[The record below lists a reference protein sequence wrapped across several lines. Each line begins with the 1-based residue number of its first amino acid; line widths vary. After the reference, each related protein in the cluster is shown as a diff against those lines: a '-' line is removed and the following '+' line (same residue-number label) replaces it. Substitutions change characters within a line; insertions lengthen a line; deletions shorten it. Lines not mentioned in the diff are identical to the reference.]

1 MRICT
6 RCVLPEEF
14 PGIRFDEA
22 GVCQYCRQASAP
34 EAQTEQQAALQA
46 RFEERVE
53 QVRQRPGYHAVM
65 AWSGGKDSTY
75 TLWLLKERYGL
86 RLLAFTFDNGF
97 VSPGAFRNMRT
108 VAESLGMDHIIVK
121 PRFDLLRH
129 LFVASIEPGMYP
141 PRALERASGI
151 CNTCMSMTKG
161 IGLRLALEKEIPLL
175 AYGWS
180 PGQVPLTAAFFA
192 TNRRLLQATV
202 GAARQP
208 LAKVVGD
215 EVDVYFP
222 DERLLTAG
230 QEYPHNVSP
239 LAFLGYDEE
248 AVLYTIAGLGWERPV
263 DTDPN
268 STNCLLNSFANQVHL
283 QQAGYHPY
291 AMELAGLVR
300 AGYLERAE
308 ALARLEEAPP
318 PEVLAAVQAKLGLA
332 IESRMGRSK

>member
-1 MRICT
+1 MKSCT
-6 RCVLPEEF
+6 RCVLPETF

-22 GVCQYCRQASAP
+22 GVCQYCRQEAP
-34 EAQTEQQAALQA
+34 LQRRTEQQAALQA

-53 QVRQRPGYHAVM
+53 QVRQRPGYHALM

-86 RLLAFTFDNGF
+86 RVLAFTFDNGF
-97 VSPGAFRNMRT
+97 VSPGAFKNMRT
-108 VAESLGMDHIIVK
+108 VAESLGVDHLIVK
-121 PRFDLLRH
+121 PRFDLLRR

-151 CNTCMSMTKG
+151 CNTCMGMAKG

-175 AYGWS
+175 VYGWS

-202 GAARQP
+202 EAARAP
-208 LAKVVGD
+208 LERAVGD
-215 EVDVYFP
+215 EVDAYFP

-230 QEYPHNVSP
+230 REYPHNVSP

-248 AVLYTIAGLGWERPV
+248 AALHTITGLGWERPM

-283 QQAGYHPY
+283 QQAGFHPY

-300 AGYLERAE
+300 AGYLDRAE
-308 ALARLEEAPP
+308 ALARLEETPP
-318 PEVLAAVQAKLGLA
+318 PDVLAAVQAKLGLPL
-332 IESRMGRSK
+332 ENRMARPR

>member
-6 RCVLPEEF
+6 RCVLPEGF

-22 GVCQYCRQASAP
+22 GVCQYCRQASVRP
-34 EAQTEQQAALQA
+34 EQAKQQAVIQA

-97 VSPGAFRNMRT
+97 VSPGAFKNMRT
-108 VAESLGMDHIIVK
+108 VAEVLGVDHLIVK
-121 PRFDLLRH
+121 PRFDLLRR
-129 LFVASIEPGMYP
+129 LFVASIERGMYP
-141 PRALERASGI
+141 PRALERASSI
-151 CNTCMSMTKG
+151 CNTCMGMAKG

-180 PGQVPLTAAFFA
+180 PGQVPLAAAFFA

-202 GAARQP
+202 EAARAP
-208 LAKVVGD
+208 LAKVVGG

-222 DERLLTAG
+222 DERLLAAG
-230 QEYPHNVSP
+230 REYPHNVSP

-248 AVLYTIAGLGWERPV
+248 TALHTIAALGWERPV

-283 QQAGYHPY
+283 QQTGYHPY

-300 AGYLERAE
+300 AGYLDRAE
-308 ALARLEEAPP
+308 ALARLEEEPP
-318 PEVLAAVQAKLGLA
+318 PDVLAAVQAKLCLPV
-332 IESRMGRSK
+332 ENRMGWSR